1 MRGMG
6 GVIYRYSAFLCAIAA
21 AVTLLS
27 SPAKSAP
34 ASGEARIAVVTPLSF
49 INYRN
54 LDFGRVIP
62 AAVAGSVTISPTN
75 TRTATAGIIPVG
87 NDFQVARFAGMG
99 AQNDRVR
106 VRITPS
112 VINLTGPGPAMTVDS
127 FIIGPESTL
136 QQIGGSQSYRIMAAN
151 GVFWF
156 SVGARLNVGANQ
168 PAGTY
173 SGTFTATLDYQ

>member
-1 MRGMG
+1 MG
-6 GVIYRYSAFLCAIAA
+6 GLIYRYGAGVFAVVA
-21 AVTLLS
+21 AVMLLPS
-27 SPAKSAP
+27 AANAAP
-34 ASGEARIAVVTPLSF
+34 ATGQAQIAVVTPLSF

-62 AAVAGSVTISPTN
+62 SAVAGSVTISPTN
-75 TRTATAGIIPVG
+75 TRTATAGIVPVG

-106 VRITPS
+106 VRISPS
-112 VINLTGPGPAMTVDS
+112 VISLTGPGPAMTVDN
-127 FIIGPESTL
+127 FLIGPEATL
-136 QQIGGSQSYRIMAAN
+136 QQIGGSPNYRIIAAN

>member
-1 MRGMG
+1 MG
-6 GVIYRYSAFLCAIAA
+6 GVIHRYSFCMCAIAA

-27 SPAKSAP
+27 SPAKAAP
-34 ASGEARIAVVTPLSF
+34 ATGQAQIAVVTPLSF

-75 TRTATAGIIPVG
+75 TRTASAGIVPVG

-106 VRITPS
+106 VRISPS

-127 FIIGPESTL
+127 FIIGPEATL
-136 QQIGGSQSYRIMAAN
+136 QQIGGSPNYRIVAAN

-173 SGTFTATLDYQ
+173 SGSFTATLDYP

>member
-1 MRGMG
+1 MG
-6 GVIYRYSAFLCAIAA
+6 GVFHKWSALTCAITAA
-21 AVTLLS
+21 LTLLS
-27 SPAKSAP
+27 SPVKAAP
-34 ASGEARIAVVTPLSF
+34 ATGDAQIAVVTPLSF

-62 AAVAGSVTISPTN
+62 STVAGSVTISPTN
-75 TRTATAGIIPVG
+75 TRTATGGIVPVG

-106 VRITPS
+106 IRITPAS
-112 VINLTGPGPAMTVDS
+112 INLTGPGPAMTVDN
-127 FIIGPESTL
+127 FLIGPESTL
-136 QQIGGSQSYRIMAAN
+136 QQIGGSPNYRITAAN

-173 SGTFTATLDYQ
+173 SGTFTATLDYP